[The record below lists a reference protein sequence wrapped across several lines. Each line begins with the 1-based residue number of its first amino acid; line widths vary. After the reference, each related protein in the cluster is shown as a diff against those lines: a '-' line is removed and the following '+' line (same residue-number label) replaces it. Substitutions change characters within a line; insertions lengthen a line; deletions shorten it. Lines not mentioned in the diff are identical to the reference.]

1 MKNLFK
7 LEVLKTNK
15 ILTTE
20 EQSNFRLKF
29 KPFLNIAGIISLCLE
44 EEHLYI
50 EYDPITFN
58 LDSFKEILTAVG
70 FPLGHEKIKL
80 ASSNLMS

>member
-1 MKNLFK
+1 MKNSFN

-20 EQSNFRLKF
+20 EQRNFLLKF

-44 EEHLYI
+44 EETLYI
-50 EYDPITFN
+50 EYDPISFN
-58 LDSFKEILTAVG
+58 LNSFKEILTAVE
-70 FPLGHEKIKL
+70 FPLKYENIL
-80 ASSNLMS
+80 QTSLN